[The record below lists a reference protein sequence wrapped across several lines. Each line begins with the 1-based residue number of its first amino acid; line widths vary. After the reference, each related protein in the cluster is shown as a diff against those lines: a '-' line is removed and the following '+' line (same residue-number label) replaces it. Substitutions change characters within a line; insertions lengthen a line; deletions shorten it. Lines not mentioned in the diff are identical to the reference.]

1 MAPSRVQE
9 KIVAFIRRYLHQH
22 GYAPSIRDIM
32 HHCEFK
38 SPRAV
43 SFHLEKL
50 ERGGAIRRDRKARSI
65 LLNDPHSALTIP
77 VFGTI
82 PAGFPETPAEDSRPV
97 GGLAVGPGWFGA
109 GMRRGG
115 FALRV
120 RGDSMQG
127 ARIFDGDLAIV
138 EPRAPKPGDIVVAVI
153 DGETTLKRLV
163 KQKEKYFLRAE
174 NPKYPEL
181 VPTDELKV
189 QGVVVGVYRPILS

>member
-1 MAPSRVQE
+1 
-9 KIVAFIRRYLHQH
+9 
-22 GYAPSIRDIM
+22 
-32 HHCEFK
+32 
-38 SPRAV
+38 
-43 SFHLEKL
+43 
-50 ERGGAIRRDRKARSI
+50 
-65 LLNDPHSALTIP
+65 
-77 VFGTI
+77 
-82 PAGFPETPAEDSRPV
+82 
-97 GGLAVGPGWFGA
+97 
-109 GMRRGG
+109 MRRGG